1 VIVLIRIK
9 EIYVKVLKNWL
20 FVTVIKNISADR
32 KAILPLVIMLSKNI
46 IVSWF
51 SENITKAEVV
61 IILLLG
67 YINKGICIQ

>member
-1 VIVLIRIK
+1 VP
-9 EIYVKVLKNWL
+9 KNWL

-32 KAILPLVIMLSKNI
+32 KAILSLVIMLSKNI

-51 SENITKAEVV
+51 SENITKAEGV